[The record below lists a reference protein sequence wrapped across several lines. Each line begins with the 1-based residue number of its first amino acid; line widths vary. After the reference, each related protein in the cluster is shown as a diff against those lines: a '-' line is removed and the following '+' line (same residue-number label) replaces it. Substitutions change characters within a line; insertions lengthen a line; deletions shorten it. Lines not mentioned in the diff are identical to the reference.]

1 MNQKLL
7 YFLTRIDSLTPIHKS
22 KYGKMNV
29 NQMVC
34 HCTDFYHTA
43 LKEISL
49 IDAPKI
55 LKEKV
60 LILVKERKIVPTPK
74 DINQV
79 AGKSNKPNDFLN
91 NIRLL
96 KGKKT
101 IFFDSPKVVDFSPH
115 FYFGS
120 LTRAQWNETSIYHLH
135 HHLRQ

>member
-22 KYGKMNV
+22 KYGKINV

-34 HCTDFYHTA
+34 HCKDFYHTA

-79 AGKSNKPNDFLN
+79 AGKSNKPNDFQN
-91 NIRLL
+91 DIRLL
-96 KGKKT
+96 KEK
-101 IFFDSPKVVDFSPH
+101 IIVFFDSPKALDFSPH
-115 FYFGS
+115 FYFRS
-120 LTRAQWNETSIYHLH
+120 LTRAQCNETSN

>member
-22 KYGKMNV
+22 KYGKINV

-34 HCTDFYHTA
+34 HCKDFYHTA

-49 IDAPKI
+49 TDAPKI

-60 LILVKERKIVPTPK
+60 LILVKERKIVPNPK

-79 AGKSNKPNDFLN
+79 AVKSNKPNDFLN
-91 NIRLL
+91 DIRLL
-96 KGKKT
+96 KGKIT
-101 IFFDSPKVVDFSPH
+101 IFFDSLKVANFSPY

-120 LTRAQWNETSIYHLH
+120 LTLAQWNETSSYHLH
-135 HHLRQ
+135 HHLIQ

>member
-7 YFLTRIDSLTPIHKS
+7 YFLTRIDSLTPIHKP

-34 HCTDFYHTA
+34 HCTDFYHKA

-55 LKEKV
+55 LKVKV
-60 LILVKERKIVPTPK
+60 LILVKERKIVPAPK

-79 AGKSNKPNDFLN
+79 ASKSSKPSDFQND
-91 NIRLL
+91 IRLL
-96 KGKKT
+96 KEKIT
-101 IFFDSPKVVDFSPH
+101 IFFDSPKAADFSPH
-115 FYFGS
+115 FYFGF
-120 LTRAQWNETSIYHLH
+120 LTRAQWNETSNYQLH
-135 HHLRQ
+135 HHLGQ

>member
-55 LKEKV
+55 LK
-60 LILVKERKIVPTPK
+60 
-74 DINQV
+74 
-79 AGKSNKPNDFLN
+79 
-91 NIRLL
+91 
-96 KGKKT
+96 
-101 IFFDSPKVVDFSPH
+101 
-115 FYFGS
+115 
-120 LTRAQWNETSIYHLH
+120 
-135 HHLRQ
+135 